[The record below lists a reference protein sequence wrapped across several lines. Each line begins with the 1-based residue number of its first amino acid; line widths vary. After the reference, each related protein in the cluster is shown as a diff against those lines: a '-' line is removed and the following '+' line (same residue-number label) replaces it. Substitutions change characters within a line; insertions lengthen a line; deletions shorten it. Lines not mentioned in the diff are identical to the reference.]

1 MYSTLDL
8 SAFGELEIGTVV
20 PPLTLPAPLP
30 TLPTAATTPTTTI
43 AIPDTTTQ
51 PSAPLEEKEGS
62 NNEEKNTSHEP
73 TMRQGQED
81 MESLNHRNESEEP
94 FQDEFTTAPHLGALP
109 PVIKPSSS
117 STTASNKN
125 RPNFRAALKGK
136 RNLSAISTVTTTK

>member
-1 MYSTLDL
+1 
-8 SAFGELEIGTVV
+8 LEIGTVV

-51 PSAPLEEKEGS
+51 PSAPLEKEEKEGS